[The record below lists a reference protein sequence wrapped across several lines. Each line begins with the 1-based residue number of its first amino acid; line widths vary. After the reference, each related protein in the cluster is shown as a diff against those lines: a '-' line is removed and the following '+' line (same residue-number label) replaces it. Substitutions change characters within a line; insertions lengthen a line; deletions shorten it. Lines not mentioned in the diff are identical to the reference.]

1 MNLKNENDLYS
12 LHLQKYS
19 LLNKKAEKN
28 RIKIN
33 VEKYIQYDEK
43 LIAEVYYI
51 IFKNKK
57 IFNYNLVSTNINK
70 TYIVIKSKIFMELQ
84 NEDDIDKFIIF
95 SIDYCNNIYNYYEII
110 NKIFYINNSLL
121 NYLNEIPI
129 KKYSFNKIENIKI
142 VISINNIFNIM
153 INDTNNYN
161 DNNNNDNNNIN
172 HNNDTIIDIIK
183 YETIDQV
190 INSELLISS
199 KKTFLKNII
208 SYFL

>member
-1 MNLKNENDLYS
+1 MSLKNENDLYN
-12 LHLQKYS
+12 LHLQKY
-19 LLNKKAEKN
+19 LLIKEKAEKN
-28 RIKIN
+28 KIKID
-33 VEKYIQYDEK
+33 VEEYIQFDGE
-43 LIAEVYYI
+43 LIAEIYYI

-57 IFNYNLVSTNINK
+57 MFNYNLVSTNINK
-70 TYIVIKSKIFMELQ
+70 TYIVIKSKIFMELK

-95 SIDYCNNIYNYYEII
+95 SIDYSNTIYNCYEII
-110 NKIFYINNSLL
+110 NKHFYINNSLL

-129 KKYSFNKIENIKI
+129 KKYSFKKIDNIKI
-142 VISINNIFNIM
+142 IILINNIFNIM
-153 INDTNNYN
+153 INDNN
-161 DNNNNDNNNIN
+161 DINNMNNDNDNN